1 MAYEMPL
8 GAGIHRISSLLRA
21 RGARPVPRAARRLH
35 PRPDEVQIEMGA
47 EIGVGGS
54 LWLVSGEAAGH
65 MKVTVVWKSPDGPT
79 SG

>member
-1 MAYEMPL
+1 
-8 GAGIHRISSLLRA
+8 
-21 RGARPVPRAARRLH
+21 
-35 PRPDEVQIEMGA
+35 MGA